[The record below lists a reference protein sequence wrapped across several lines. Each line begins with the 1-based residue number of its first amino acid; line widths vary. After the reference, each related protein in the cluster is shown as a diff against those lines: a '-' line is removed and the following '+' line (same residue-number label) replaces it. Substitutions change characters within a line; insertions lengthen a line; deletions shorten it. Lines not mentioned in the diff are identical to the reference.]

1 MPVKVLVQDIVKAL
15 VDKPEEVLIDT
26 KAGERT
32 LRIDVEVAK
41 EDIGKVIGKKGSVI
55 EAIRLISKN
64 CGLKNNRRA
73 VLNLIE

>member
-1 MPVKVLVQDIVKAL
+1 MPVKLIEDIVKSL
-15 VDKPEEVLIDT
+15 VDNPDKVVIDA
-26 KAGERT
+26 KQGERT
-32 LRIDVEVAK
+32 VRVDVEVAK

-64 CGLKNNRRA
+64 CGLKNSQRV

>member
-1 MPVKVLVQDIVKAL
+1 MPVKLIENIVKSL
-15 VDKPEEVLIDT
+15 VDKPDEVTIDA
-26 KAGERT
+26 KAGDRT
-32 LRIDVEVAK
+32 IRVDVEVAK

-64 CGLKNNRRA
+64 YGLKDSKRI

>member
-1 MPVKVLVQDIVKAL
+1 MPVKLIEDIVKAL
-15 VDKPEEVLIDT
+15 VDKPDEVVIDA
-26 KAGERT
+26 KSGERT
-32 LRIDVEVAK
+32 VRVDVEVAK

-64 CGLKNNRRA
+64 CGLKNGKRI